1 MTLYKNIYKVKHA
14 QTIEINLTSKVISKN
29 IYYKPL
35 IKKNNNISD
44 SELIES
50 LDALMEKSVK
60 SRLLSDSKIG
70 VFLSGGLDSSL
81 ISFYAKKNNPR
92 LESFSISV
100 KEKTFDEINK
110 AEQMSEV
117 LKIKLNKTHITQETF
132 KQDFKKIL
140 NKLDEPIGAPTY
152 IPMYYLSKLTSS
164 HVKSVLSGDGAD
176 EIFGG
181 YENFKYI
188 SIFKTINNLK
198 INKLFSKINNLV
210 KMLPISKSNLSIDFK
225 LRRFSQGME
234 VNQKYQ
240 NTFFLSPLS
249 VNDLE
254 DLFNEKIDLE
264 EILEDVTLFEN
275 EYKEANF
282 IDKNYLYFINFYIPD
297 LISAR
302 ADKAG
307 MLNSLE
313 IRSPFLNS
321 DILELMLSIPSKK
334 AYLIKEK
341 NILKKLIQKKFNS
354 NFFNVKKGGFTYP
367 IQKWL
372 DVSEINHIDIFNKE
386 KFIKMKN
393 NHIENKK
400 EYRNFFHCCE
410 VIKNFI

>member
-1 MTLYKNIYKVKHA
+1 M
-14 QTIEINLTSKVISKN
+14 
-29 IYYKPL
+29 
-35 IKKNNNISD
+35 
-44 SELIES
+44 
-50 LDALMEKSVK
+50 
-60 SRLLSDSKIG
+60 
-70 VFLSGGLDSSL
+70 
-81 ISFYAKKNNPR
+81 
-92 LESFSISV
+92 
-100 KEKTFDEINK
+100 
-110 AEQMSEV
+110 
-117 LKIKLNKTHITQETF
+117 
-132 KQDFKKIL
+132 
-140 NKLDEPIGAPTY
+140 
-152 IPMYYLSKLTSS
+152 
-164 HVKSVLSGDGAD
+164 
-176 EIFGG
+176 
-181 YENFKYI
+181 
-188 SIFKTINNLK
+188 
-198 INKLFSKINNLV
+198 NNLV

-334 AYLIKEK
+334 A
-341 NILKKLIQKKFNS
+341 
-354 NFFNVKKGGFTYP
+354 
-367 IQKWL
+367 
-372 DVSEINHIDIFNKE
+372 
-386 KFIKMKN
+386 
-393 NHIENKK
+393 
-400 EYRNFFHCCE
+400 
-410 VIKNFI
+410 

>member
-1 MTLYKNIYKVKHA
+1 M
-14 QTIEINLTSKVISKN
+14 
-29 IYYKPL
+29 
-35 IKKNNNISD
+35 
-44 SELIES
+44 
-50 LDALMEKSVK
+50 
-60 SRLLSDSKIG
+60 
-70 VFLSGGLDSSL
+70 
-81 ISFYAKKNNPR
+81 
-92 LESFSISV
+92 
-100 KEKTFDEINK
+100 
-110 AEQMSEV
+110 
-117 LKIKLNKTHITQETF
+117 
-132 KQDFKKIL
+132 
-140 NKLDEPIGAPTY
+140 
-152 IPMYYLSKLTSS
+152 
-164 HVKSVLSGDGAD
+164 
-176 EIFGG
+176 
-181 YENFKYI
+181 
-188 SIFKTINNLK
+188 INNLK

-234 VNQKYQ
+234 VNQNIKIL
-240 NTFFLSPLS
+240 FLSPLS